1 MDSETLIDYVWP
13 LQTDGVETAGEGH
26 EQLTPGG
33 EWDEPL
39 VGAEILDFWSPQSL
53 DDYPICPNEE
63 PEGAVQPDFNHKA
76 KDVIEISDGIAP
88 PGLLAVESLV
98 PIYNGL
104 KELKDEVANQLLDSL
119 IDGSDAI
126 DAFEDIDLDEFFEEI
141 NQSNNSQPR
150 GRNVIQQKAVIQPQ
164 PIRCS
169 AGAQHEAENAI
180 QQQPCLPSPT
190 PSSDSGVSSAT
201 SSFNGNA
208 PFVQVSQYAALVSIS
223 AIEGSDEPAIGTEGS
238 YLTIDPRPLD
248 LTHCD
253 LFGAQVIATG
263 PEVKGECASSSAD
276 SRRSYD
282 YSTSVSSMK
291 IEEATATFEM
301 GESDDTDA
309 TLSGLD
315 SSAPAWSEED
325 EDEDM
330 EEKPLLSSIASPTS
344 IDQFHS
350 YAQSPVNT
358 GKSAKNVDG
367 KGRGRGR
374 RSAATVELKKTKKKE
389 QNKTAAQR
397 YRMKK
402 KMESGCVFKEEQEEL
417 KRNREL
423 KTNVEKLEWEIQYLK
438 NLLAQVKKGGKESGD
453 A

>member
-1 MDSETLIDYVWP
+1 MS
-13 LQTDGVETAGEGH
+13 
-26 EQLTPGG
+26 
-33 EWDEPL
+33 
-39 VGAEILDFWSPQSL
+39 
-53 DDYPICPNEE
+53 
-63 PEGAVQPDFNHKA
+63 
-76 KDVIEISDGIAP
+76 
-88 PGLLAVESLV
+88 
-98 PIYNGL
+98 
-104 KELKDEVANQLLDSL
+104 
-119 IDGSDAI
+119 DGSDAI

-180 QQQPCLPSPT
+180 QQQSCLPSPT
-190 PSSDSGVSSAT
+190 PSSDSGISSAT

-223 AIEGSDEPAIGTEGS
+223 AIEGSDEPAIETEGNF
-238 YLTIDPRPLD
+238 LTIDPRPLD

-253 LFGAQVIATG
+253 LFGAQVVATG

-282 YSTSVSSMK
+282 CSTSVSSMK
-291 IEEATATFEM
+291 SEEATFEM

-315 SSAPAWSEED
+315 SSAPLWSEED

-330 EEKPLLSSIASPTS
+330 EEKPFPSTIASPTS

-374 RSAATVELKKTKKKE
+374 RSVKGAATVELKKTKKKE